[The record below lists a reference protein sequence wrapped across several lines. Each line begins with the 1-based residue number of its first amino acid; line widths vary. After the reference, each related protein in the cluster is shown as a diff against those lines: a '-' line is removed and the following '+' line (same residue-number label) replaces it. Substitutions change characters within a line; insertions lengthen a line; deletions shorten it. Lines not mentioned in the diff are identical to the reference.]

1 MIEVAYR
8 RGVFLPE
15 LDWWLDPAQTS
26 PRAFV
31 SHAHSDHT
39 GRHGTTVATPVTL
52 QLMQARMGKL
62 RGDLAALPYGE
73 THDFGRFTMRLLPA
87 GHVLGSAQCYI
98 ESDAG
103 SLLYTG
109 DFKLRTSASAEAPQ
123 SCHAETLIMETTF
136 GRPRY
141 IFPPHAEVLAS
152 IVAFC
157 ESALAEQHV
166 PILLGYSLGK
176 AQELLAALTGK
187 GFRVMVHPS
196 VENLL
201 PIYESEGIVFPE
213 RSPWHVAD
221 ADGHVVICP
230 PSAKK
235 SLSGIARRKVGIA
248 TGWALDTST
257 IYRTRSDAAFPLSDH
272 AGFDDLLRYVEMV
285 APKRVL
291 TLHGFAA
298 PFAAELRSRGVE
310 AWSLTGADQLELD
323 LSKSS
328 A

>member
-15 LDWWLDPAQTS
+15 LDCWLDPAQKS
-26 PRAFV
+26 PRALV

-39 GRHGTTVATPVTL
+39 GRHGTTVATPITL
-52 QLMQARMGKL
+52 RLMQARMGKL
-62 RGDLAALPYGE
+62 SGDLIALPFGE
-73 THDFGRFTMRLLPA
+73 TRDFGRFTMRLLPA

-109 DFKLRTSASAEAPQ
+109 DFKLRSSASAEPTQ

-136 GRPRY
+136 GQPRY
-141 IFPPHAEVLAS
+141 IFPPHAEVVAS
-152 IVAFC
+152 MVAFC
-157 ESALAEQHV
+157 ESALAENHV

-176 AQELLAALTGK
+176 AQEILAALTGK
-187 GFRVMVHPS
+187 DFRVMVHAS
-196 VENLL
+196 IENLL
-201 PIYESEGIVFPE
+201 PIYEGEGIVFPL
-213 RSPWHVAD
+213 RSPWQPAN
-221 ADGHVVICP
+221 ADGHVVVCP
-230 PSAKK
+230 PSATKA
-235 SLSGIARRKVGIA
+235 LAAIPRRKVGIA
-248 TGWALDTST
+248 TGWAMDAST
-257 IYRTRSDAAFPLSDH
+257 IYRTKSDAAFPLSDH

-310 AWSLTGADQLELD
+310 AWSLTEADQLELD
-323 LSKSS
+323 LAK
-328 A
+328 